1 LNLSALRLTNLSR
14 DEAGVKL
21 VVYSVRGDTTP
32 TTGAMALS
40 AKWLLTVAVVGLSM
54 ERVGA
59 DVSDCSHTFA
69 GGQTFDLSGLRKAQG
84 ASDWYVRVGSGCAK
98 ATLLVQAW
106 QTVH

>member
-1 LNLSALRLTNLSR
+1 M
-14 DEAGVKL
+14 KL

-84 ASDWYVRVGSGCAK
+84 AATGTCVWGLGAQKRRCLCKRGRRCTNERV
-98 ATLLVQAW
+98 
-106 QTVH
+106 